1 MIDFTGKAVLVSGG
15 GSGIGRACLDAFAKA
30 GANIAT
36 IEIDASRAAALREE
50 FGEQALVVTGDVTN
64 PATVAALA
72 EAVGAKFS
80 GLDVLVNNVGDFLGV
95 AKPFE
100 RHTDAE
106 IEALYAINLRQIFGL
121 TRAMLPLLR
130 ARAPGSSI
138 ISVSSIEGFR
148 GIPIGA
154 VYAAFKA
161 GITGFTKSLAVELG
175 PVGIRVNLIA
185 PETTDTAQVPV
196 SVMVAEEHRH
206 LVAHWTPLGRFGT
219 AQDSAGAVLFLAS
232 PLAAWITGT
241 SLHVDG
247 GALAAAGWYRDPRGM
262 WTNMPVITGN
272 GLNL

>member
-130 ARAPGSSI
+130 ARAGEQHYFRLLHRGVSRHSHRCRLCRVQSRHHRFYQKLGGRTGAGGNPGQPDRPRNY
-138 ISVSSIEGFR
+138 GYR
-148 GIPIGA
+148 A
-154 VYAAFKA
+154 
-161 GITGFTKSLAVELG
+161 
-175 PVGIRVNLIA
+175 
-185 PETTDTAQVPV
+185 
-196 SVMVAEEHRH
+196 
-206 LVAHWTPLGRFGT
+206 
-219 AQDSAGAVLFLAS
+219 SAGERDGRR
-232 PLAAWITGT
+232 GT
-241 SLHVDG
+241 PAFG
-247 GALAAAGWYRDPRGM
+247 GALDPAWTLWNGAG
-262 WTNMPVITGN
+262 
-272 GLNL
+272 